1 VSGPL
6 ANPGTERE
14 SAARAANLPRPQ
26 AAGERWVALGG
37 GGALAVFLGLMIFC
51 CFVQSLAGRVVW
63 TVAVAALPL
72 TIVLA
77 GYHRWR
83 SICPLA
89 WFAKLPARLGR
100 PGKRRASRGLQA
112 NYYYAAFAVFFTA
125 LWLRLIAINGD
136 GKILAGFLVL
146 ISLSALAFGLLF
158 TGKTWCNYVCP
169 VSFIEKIYTEP
180 RGLRQ
185 TPNSQC
191 PKCTACKPACPDIN
205 EENGYWK
212 EVLLAP
218 KRFVYFAYPGLIF
231 AFYLY
236 YYLQSGTWDYYFSG
250 RWTNEPNLIRTAF
263 SPGHSGVTAGFFFL
277 PSEPRAVAALVTLA
291 AGALLSVALFSL
303 AEKVVGRRLRRRA
316 AGADEAS
323 VRHLMFTAAAFTA
336 FVTFYAF
343 AGAPTLRLISGVP
356 HLFQILVVLTA
367 TLFLARRFNRRQS
380 AFAEETL
387 ARQIIRRWQW
397 ADTKPPEDLHEA
409 FLIHSIRSQTQAI
422 GHQRLLEIYK
432 ESVREA
438 VASGFLSRAEVQ
450 RLESLRGQ
458 LQITHGDHEKIMA
471 DLDEEERARIANPA
485 LQGTAEKRL
494 QLDSYSRALE
504 TYLARVSDGSESADD
519 AFIRHLGQQYA
530 ITPEEHAAVLDE
542 LFGKGQHLA
551 PHVARAFAMMEGAA
565 HTLQLLSAAP
575 STAGA
580 FLADALSRRCTR
592 SADGLMRGLGCS
604 PEDEKNR
611 PLRNRLLSSDE
622 AERAAAVETLGGSF
636 APAIAARLL
645 EARRQAAAES
655 QSRSTLAECVRSH
668 LSSTDPYVRAAALYL
683 LHRLSAADAEILAT
697 ASRDEHE
704 LVHETAAWLAARAS
718 GSGEGR
724 LMTIEKMIALRS
736 VPLFSSL
743 APEDLLGLARG
754 GIEKDFGP
762 GEALCVEGEPGHEV
776 FVLLSGEV
784 QILRQAGGEPKL
796 VGIEKAGAFIGE
808 MAVLDPAPRAAT
820 VLAGAEGI
828 RALSLEGA
836 AFRGALDINPS
847 VVHGVIG
854 ALAARLR
861 GKQPQARNSS
871 SSASPPPG

>member
-1 VSGPL
+1 MSK
-6 ANPGTERE
+6 AQENPGSNQG
-14 SAARAANLPRPQ
+14 SAPKTGAASPP
-26 AAGERWVALGG
+26 AAPGERRLRVAGAC
-37 GGALAVFLGLMIFC
+37 ALAIFVGLVVLGWFG
-51 CFVQSLAGRVVW
+51 QSLAGRVVW

-72 TIVLA
+72 VIVLA

-100 PGKRRASRGLQA
+100 PGKRRASRRLQT
-112 NYYYAAFAVFFTA
+112 NYYYVAFSIFFVA

-136 GKILAGFLVL
+136 GKALALFLVL
-146 ISLSALAFGLLF
+146 ISLAALAFGLLF

-169 VSFIEKIYTEP
+169 ISFIEKVYTEP

-212 EVLLAP
+212 EVVSTP

-231 AFYLY
+231 AFYFY
-236 YYLQSGTWDYYFSG
+236 YYLQAGTWDYYFGG
-250 RWTNEPNLIRTAF
+250 RWTNEPNLFRTAF
-263 SPGHSGVTAGFFFL
+263 LPGHNAVTAGFFFF
-277 PSEPRAVAALVTLA
+277 PSEPRAVAALMTLA
-291 AGALLSVALFSL
+291 AGAVLSLVLFSA
-303 AEKVVGRRLRRRA
+303 AEKVVAKLLRNRA

-323 VRHLMFTAAAFTA
+323 VRHLMFTTAAFTA
-336 FVTFYAF
+336 FITFYSF
-343 AGAPTLRLISGVP
+343 AGAPTLRLVSGVP
-356 HLFQILVVLTA
+356 HLFQILVVSTA
-367 TLFLARRFNRRQS
+367 TLFLARRFTRRQS

-387 ARQIIRRWQW
+387 ARQIIRRWEW

-409 FLIHSIRSQTQAI
+409 FLIHTIRSQTQAT

-458 LQITHGDHEKIMA
+458 LQITQADHEKIMA

-485 LQGTAEKRL
+485 LQVTAEKRL

-504 TYLARVSDGSESADD
+504 SYLERISDASESVDD
-519 AFIRHLGQQYA
+519 TFILHLSQEFA
-530 ITPEEHAAVLDE
+530 ISPEEHAAVLDE
-542 LFGKGQHLA
+542 LLGKGQLLA
-551 PHVARAFAMMEGAA
+551 PHVARAFAVMEGAA
-565 HTLQLLSAAP
+565 RTLRLLSTAP
-575 STAGA
+575 SPAGA
-580 FLADALSRRCTR
+580 FLASALSRRRAR

-604 PEDEKNR
+604 PDDVKNR
-611 PLRNRLLSSDE
+611 LLRDRLLSSDE
-622 AERAAAVETLGGSF
+622 AERAAAVETLGGNF

-655 QSRSTLAECVRSH
+655 QSLLTLTESVRAH
-668 LSSTDPYVRAAALYL
+668 LSSTDPYVRTAALYL
-683 LHRLSAADAEILAT
+683 LQQLSAAGPETFT
-697 ASRDEHE
+697 AMAADEHE
-704 LVHETAAWLAARAS
+704 LVQETAAVLATRAHDA
-718 GSGEGR
+718 GEER

-743 APEDLLGLARG
+743 APEDLLGLARSG
-754 GIEKDFGP
+754 VEKDFAP

-784 QILRQAGGEPKL
+784 RILRQDGGESKQ
-796 VGIEKAGAFIGE
+796 VAVETAGAFIGE

-820 VLAGAEGI
+820 VVAGSEGV
-828 RALSLEGA
+828 RTLSLEGS
-836 AFRGALDINPS
+836 AFRDALDTNSS

-854 ALAARLR
+854 ALVARLR
-861 GKQPQARNSS
+861 GKTARPPAPA
-871 SSASPPPG
+871 SSATPPQG